1 MKTFPIN
8 TEIQTV
14 KTFSAKPNKI
24 PSAAVTGLVTLR
36 LNTSFVLLP
45 ENLMRSRTFD
55 PRVGYFT
62 DNFVEFNDKQQQVK
76 RRSVIARWRL
86 EPKEE
91 DIEKMK
97 RGELVEPKKAH
108 RLLHRPCYAQTMG
121 EISHPW
127 CGRLAKSL

>member
-1 MKTFPIN
+1 
-8 TEIQTV
+8 
-14 KTFSAKPNKI
+14 
-24 PSAAVTGLVTLR
+24 
-36 LNTSFVLLP
+36 
-45 ENLMRSRTFD
+45 MRSRTFD

-97 RGELVEPKKAH
+97 RGELVEPKKPIVYYIDPAT
-108 RLLHRPCYAQTMG
+108 PQTVG